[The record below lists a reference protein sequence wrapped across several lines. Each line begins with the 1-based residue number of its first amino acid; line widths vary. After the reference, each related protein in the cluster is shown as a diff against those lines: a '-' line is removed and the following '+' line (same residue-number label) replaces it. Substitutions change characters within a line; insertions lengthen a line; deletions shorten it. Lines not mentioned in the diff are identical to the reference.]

1 MQQGDP
7 REIWKSSPTYLA
19 GSVNDFRGIILV
31 LVFNDLTE
39 GVFDGR
45 IVALDKMA
53 LYELDGER

>member
-7 REIWKSSPTYLA
+7 RGIWKSSPTYLA
-19 GSVNDFRGIILV
+19 GSVNDFCGIILV

-53 LYELDGER
+53 LDELDGER